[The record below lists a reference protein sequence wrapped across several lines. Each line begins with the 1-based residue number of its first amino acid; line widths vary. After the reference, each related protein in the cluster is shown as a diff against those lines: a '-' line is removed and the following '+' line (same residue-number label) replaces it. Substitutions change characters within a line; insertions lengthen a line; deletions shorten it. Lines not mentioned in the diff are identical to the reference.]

1 MIHADSQMLW
11 IVLCTSRSISF
22 STYSM
27 VRTFISP
34 VCSSMYSS
42 VRCVTVSPTTLSN
55 SRTLVAPSLARRESF
70 GKSSLEGRNVVRNYR
85 ADMGM
90 GWLVTGLYVLMVTKL
105 TLSTYNILL
114 NSVIWVT
121 DNLTRVQYNVYRRIL
136 QHTVHIYYPLLQTDQ
151 FLLHY
156 FEFHEHCWKLRKYT
170 LKFCCK
176 RPTLKTVVVSAF
188 LNIATAMCTV
198 LWENSVVTL
207 LLNKTS
213 YSEGHH
219 ETDWLKQMT
228 GWVGQGLTLAHIKQ
242 FHKPWKHFRM
252 EI

>member
-1 MIHADSQMLW
+1 MNHSLGTTVLSVRNIMHYQHYLQQTSAACTIYDSCWQPKCYEL
-11 IVLCTSRSISF
+11 LCTSRSISF
-22 STYSM
+22 STYST

-42 VRCVTVSPTTLSN
+42 VRCVTVSPTTLSD

-90 GWLVTGLYVLMVTKL
+90 GWLVMGLYVLMVTKL
-105 TLSTYNILL
+105 TLSTHNSLL
-114 NSVIWVT
+114 NSIIWVT
-121 DNLTRVQYNVYRRIL
+121 DLTPVQYNVYRRIL
-136 QHTVHIYYPLLQTDQ
+136 QHTVYISHPLLQTDQ
-151 FLLHY
+151 FLLLC
-156 FEFHEHCWKLRKYT
+156 FEFHEQYT

-176 RPTLKTVVVSAF
+176 PTLKTVVVSAC

-207 LLNKTS
+207 LLSKTS
-213 YSEGHH
+213 YSEGYH
-219 ETDWLKQMT
+219 ETD
-228 GWVGQGLTLAHIKQ
+228 
-242 FHKPWKHFRM
+242 
-252 EI
+252 

>member
-1 MIHADSQMLW
+1 MHYLWFMLTARMLW

-42 VRCVTVSPTTLSN
+42 VRCVTVSPTTLSD
-55 SRTLVAPSLARRESF
+55 SRTLVAPSLARRESL

-90 GWLVTGLYVLMVTKL
+90 GWLVMGLYVLMVTKL
-105 TLSTYNILL
+105 TLTTYNILL

-121 DNLTRVQYNVYRRIL
+121 ANITPVQYKVYKRIL
-136 QHTVHIYYPLLQTDQ
+136 QHTLHFSYPLLQSDQ

-156 FEFHEHCWKLRKYT
+156 FEFHEHCQKLRK
-170 LKFCCK
+170 
-176 RPTLKTVVVSAF
+176 
-188 LNIATAMCTV
+188 
-198 LWENSVVTL
+198 
-207 LLNKTS
+207 
-213 YSEGHH
+213 
-219 ETDWLKQMT
+219 
-228 GWVGQGLTLAHIKQ
+228 
-242 FHKPWKHFRM
+242 
-252 EI
+252 